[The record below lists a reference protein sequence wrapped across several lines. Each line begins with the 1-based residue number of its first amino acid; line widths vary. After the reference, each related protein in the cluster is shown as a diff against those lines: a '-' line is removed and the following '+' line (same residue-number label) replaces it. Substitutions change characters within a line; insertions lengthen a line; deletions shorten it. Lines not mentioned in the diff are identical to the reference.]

1 MVNTKALL
9 LATFGLWLVNGNTE
23 EVKTLVEFYSF
34 TCSHCASVNKK
45 LESYIAS
52 QKIKYLD
59 VNIDSSDA
67 AMQTSL
73 MYYIAIDAGVGSK
86 FKSAYFNAIA
96 SGMPA
101 YTPDTLKYVVNQI
114 QSPKLLALLNDKA
127 EQQRVTQKLQYA
139 NSLIA
144 KYHIQAT
151 PTFLI
156 NQSTL
161 LEGEEVIN
169 QLQR

>member
-1 MVNTKALL
+1 
-9 LATFGLWLVNGNTE
+9 LWLVNGNTE
-23 EVKTLVEFYSF
+23 EIKTLVEFYSF

-45 LESYIAS
+45 LETYIAS
-52 QKIKYLD
+52 HNIKYLD
-59 VNIDSSDA
+59 VNVDTRDEA
-67 AMQTSL
+67 VPTSL

-86 FKSAYFNAIA
+86 FKSAYFSAIA

-101 YTPDTLKYVVNQI
+101 YTSDTLKYVVNQI
-114 QSPKLLALLNDKA
+114 QNPKLVTLLNDKT
-127 EQQRVTQKLQYA
+127 EQQKVSQKLQYA

-144 KYHIQAT
+144 KYHIQVT

-169 QLQR
+169 QLSQR